1 MKEKFTLNQENA
13 INMFMVFGMMLKA
26 VEHAAVIDISMLF
39 SREDK
44 RQYNRARTEID
55 KLIRMFSAK
64 FPKEA
69 QEFMDDGA
77 FAFLDTIALMRNP
90 EHADKVKNLFLM
102 MKLYV
107 DGDGSIKT
115 DMGEELQIEKN
126 ALYVKETNK
135 NKAKAK

>member
-1 MKEKFTLNQENA
+1 MKEKFTVNQENA

-44 RQYNRARTEID
+44 RQYNRARAEID

-64 FPKEA
+64 FPKDA
-69 QEFMDDGA
+69 REFMDDGA

-90 EHADKVKNLFLM
+90 EHADKVKNLFMM

-107 DGDGSIKT
+107 DGNGSIK
-115 DMGEELQIEKN
+115 DDSGEELQIEKD
-126 ALYVKETNK
+126 ALYVKEANK
-135 NKAKAK
+135 SEKKAE